1 MNFRYKEKIDDSAPG
16 DAQDFVAQAG
26 GSRAMAGQPEA
37 GPGDNTPQMRRKKPR
52 QERSLNNLNREGAF
66 TNYVDKILA
75 FFDHPPPALTFSM
88 L

>member
-52 QERSLNNLNREGAF
+52 QERSL
-66 TNYVDKILA
+66 
-75 FFDHPPPALTFSM
+75 
-88 L
+88 